1 MSNFGIRVL
10 TPAYQILIELHEHGW
25 STSGDLL
32 ANCQLTPATFQKYLA
47 DLLARGLIW
56 WEKDPADGRRRRYS
70 LTEGTRAVL
79 NEELKFYARWQAR
92 STETERS
99 FEHFLSRMRTSPGI
113 RLLTNE
119 FKVLVML
126 YDRGELTT
134 GQLLAYNGASAGVFY
149 ITLRR
154 LSDLKLIRELSVPG
168 DGRQKLHQL
177 TERSQVLMEQL
188 HREMSE
194 WAARLP

>member
-1 MSNFGIRVL
+1 MSKFGIRVL
-10 TPAYQILIELHEHGW
+10 TPPYQILIELHEHGW

-47 DLLARGLIW
+47 DLLARGLVW
-56 WEKDPADGRRRRYS
+56 WEKDPGDGRRRRYS

-79 NEELKFYARWQAR
+79 NEELKFAVRWQIH
-92 STETERS
+92 STEPERS
-99 FEHFLSRMRTSPGI
+99 FEHFLCRMRARLGI
-113 RLLTNE
+113 RLLSNE
-119 FKVLVML
+119 FNVLVML
-126 YDRGELTT
+126 YDKGQLTT
-134 GQLLAYNGASAGVFY
+134 GQLLSFNGASAGVFY

-154 LSDLKLIRELSVPG
+154 LTDLKHIRELSVPG